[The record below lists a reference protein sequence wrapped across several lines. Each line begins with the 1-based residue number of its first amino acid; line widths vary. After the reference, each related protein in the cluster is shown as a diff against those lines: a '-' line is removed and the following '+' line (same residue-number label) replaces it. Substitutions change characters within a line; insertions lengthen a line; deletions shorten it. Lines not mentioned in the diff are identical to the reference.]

1 LHGFVLAYCKTNRR
15 QTVITLWGRANSIN
29 VQKVIWALA
38 ELEMPYTRIDAGMQ
52 FGVVNTPEFLA
63 MNPNGLVPVL
73 RDGDFTLWESHAIL
87 RYLATK
93 DPQSRLLSKD
103 PAQAARA
110 DQWLE
115 WYGSTLWPNMRPV
128 FWNLVRTAPEQRDMA
143 AVGQG
148 VAGLGKNMLLL
159 DQHLQ
164 TRPYVAGGTFSL
176 GDIPLALIAHRW
188 YAMDI
193 ERPAVQAVSAWFERV
208 SARPAFQAHCAAPLT

>member
-1 LHGFVLAYCKTNRR
+1 M
-15 QTVITLWGRANSIN
+15 ITLWGRANSIN

-38 ELEMPYTRIDAGMQ
+38 ELEMTYTRIDAGMQ

-73 RDGDFTLWESHAIL
+73 RDGDFTIWESHAIL

-128 FWNLVRTAPEQRDMA
+128 FWNLVRTAPEQRDMV

-164 TRPYVAGGTFSL
+164 TRPYVAGKTFSL
-176 GDIPLALIAHRW
+176 GDIPLALIAYRW

-193 ERPAVQAVSAWFERV
+193 ERPAVQAVNAWFERV
-208 SARPAFQAHCAAPLT
+208 SSRPAFQAHCAAPLT